1 MKYLGIAASAG
12 IGIGQIVKIE
22 EHSIEYEA
30 RNVEDTQAELERYA
44 KAVER
49 FCEKTLQM
57 SAQVRKRVGE
67 KEAEILEGHN
77 VMLEGMQDNIED
89 AIRDGSCAEAA
100 VDMTC
105 DFFISVF
112 LSAPEELTRQRA
124 ADVKDIKTRMLKILL
139 GIEDVD
145 ISGVEPG
152 TVILA
157 KELTPSMTAGIIKD
171 NVAGIIT
178 EQGGITSHSAI
189 LARALEIP
197 AVLSMKSAFEMLE
210 DKQTVI
216 VDGTNGE
223 VIVAPTDEDIDLY
236 TVRRREY
243 LEAKKALGKYIGRS
257 TQTAE
262 GRCFELVANIGNPN
276 DVKQVL
282 ENDAE
287 GVGLFRTEFL
297 FMDRDK
303 MPDEEEQFEAYKK
316 VAVDLKGRPVIVRT
330 LDVGGD
336 KQIPYFEL
344 PKEENPFMG
353 YRAVRFCLDKASEVY
368 RPQLRALLRA
378 SAYGNIKIM
387 VPMVT
392 CVDELRA
399 VKKIL
404 SEIMD
409 ELEREDIPF
418 NRNIEVGVM
427 IETPAAVLIA
437 DILAT
442 EADFF
447 SIGTNDLIGYTMAA
461 DRGNSK
467 VSHLYSQYN
476 PAVLRAIEHVIACA
490 KNENVPVGMCG
501 EAAADPS
508 LIPLWISFG
517 LNEFS
522 VNPASVLRTRK
533 IISEWTTAKA
543 NEISLAVMNAQTRDE
558 VVEILKNAEN

>member
-223 VIVAPTDEDIDLY
+223 VIDAPTDEDIDLY

-336 KQIPYFEL
+336 KQIPYFEM

-467 VSHLYSQYN
+467 VSYLYSQYN

-517 LNEFS
+517 LTEFS

>member
-223 VIVAPTDEDIDLY
+223 VIDAPTDEDIDLY

-243 LEAKKALGKYIGRS
+243 LAAKKALGKYIGRS

-467 VSHLYSQYN
+467 VSYLYSQYN

-517 LNEFS
+517 LTEFS

-543 NEISLAVMNAQTRDE
+543 NDVSLAVMNAQTRDE
-558 VVEILKNAEN
+558 VVEILKSAEN

>member
-223 VIVAPTDEDIDLY
+223 VIVAPTDVDIDLY

-336 KQIPYFEL
+336 KQIPYFEM

-467 VSHLYSQYN
+467 VSYLYSQYN

-517 LNEFS
+517 LTEFS

>member
-22 EHSIEYEA
+22 EHSIEYES

-336 KQIPYFEL
+336 KQIPYFEM

-467 VSHLYSQYN
+467 VSYLYSQYN

-517 LNEFS
+517 LTEFS

>member
-517 LNEFS
+517 LTEFS

>member
-336 KQIPYFEL
+336 KQIPYFEM

-467 VSHLYSQYN
+467 VSYLYSQYN

-517 LNEFS
+517 LTEFS

-558 VVEILKNAEN
+558 VVEILKNADN

>member
-336 KQIPYFEL
+336 KQIPYFEM

-467 VSHLYSQYN
+467 VSYLYSQYN

-517 LNEFS
+517 LTEFS

>member
-57 SAQVRKRVGE
+57 SAQVRKRGGE
-67 KEAEILEGHN
+67 KDAEILEGHN

-336 KQIPYFEL
+336 KQIPYFEM

-467 VSHLYSQYN
+467 VSYLYSQYN

-517 LNEFS
+517 LTEFS